1 MSESV
6 LAKSIV
12 GWRLECYKCE
22 RTNVRLERHHIFNGN
37 PNRRLSEKYGA
48 WVYLCPECHRE
59 VHANIDA
66 RLALKAEAQKAVM
79 EAEGWT
85 VEDFRSV
92 FGKNY
97 L

>member
-6 LAKSIV
+6 LSSTF
-12 GWRLECYKCE
+12 ECYICK
-22 RTNVRLERHHIFNGN
+22 RGGQLARHHVFNNN

-59 VHANIDA
+59 IHADITA
-66 RLALKAEAQKAVM
+66 RLDLKQEAQKAVM

>member
-6 LAKSIV
+6 LSNTF
-12 GWRLECYKCE
+12 ECYICK
-22 RTNVRLERHHIFNGN
+22 RGGQLERHHVFNGN

-59 VHANIDA
+59 VHKWVGI
-66 RLALKAEAQKAVM
+66 RRGLKREAQEALM
-79 EAEGWT
+79 ESESWT
-85 VEDFRSV
+85 EEDFRKV